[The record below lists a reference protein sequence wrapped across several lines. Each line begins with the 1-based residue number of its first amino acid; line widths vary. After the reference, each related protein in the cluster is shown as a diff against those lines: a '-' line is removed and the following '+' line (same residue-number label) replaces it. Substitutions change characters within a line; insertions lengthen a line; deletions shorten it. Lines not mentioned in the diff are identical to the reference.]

1 LTVPKYQGKQHE
13 HEKEL
18 RTING
23 SPVKIEKKFVTR
35 PLMAGEF
42 TNSFETAA
50 LVEAF
55 GAGLGGDIDGEVL
68 LLVIMILCASV
79 LTHFCCLD
87 KRYSL

>member
-1 LTVPKYQGKQHE
+1 
-13 HEKEL
+13 
-18 RTING
+18 
-23 SPVKIEKKFVTR
+23 
-35 PLMAGEF
+35 MAGEF
-42 TNSFETAA
+42 TNSFETAV